1 MQQRSSRRR
10 PVRFRTTFH
19 NSVRDL
25 FEAKGWVETES
36 DTDWDVAWVDK
47 DWIRENLDALSGGM
61 AEHQRINHFRNHYE
75 LTRKDNLIKNLK
87 RTQRALQR
95 EGLEEEAAAYDFFPG
110 TYTLPADYG
119 LFVEEYKTHP
129 PNAIWIMK
137 PVGKA
142 QGKGIFLF
150 NRLSESGHCNLAL
163 ALTLTLK
170 PSPSP
175 DHNAL
180 NWP

>member
-1 MQQRSSRRR
+1 MAPPAPAPLLWRSDFDKFVVTANFQRRGWQRWHANHDSDWN
-10 PVRFRTTFH
+10 VYWANVHTTREIFAPE
-19 NSVRDL
+19 N
-25 FEAKGWVETES
+25 G
-36 DTDWDVAWVDK
+36 
-47 DWIRENLDALSGGM
+47 IRLG
-61 AEHQRINHFRNHYE
+61 EHQRVNHFPNHYE

-87 RTQRALQR
+87 RTQRALLR

-150 NRLSESGHCNLAL
+150 NRLSESSDCNLAL
-163 ALTLTLK
+163 ALTLAPK
-170 PSPSP
+170 P
-175 DHNAL
+175 
-180 NWP
+180 